1 MPLEE
6 CETCRAL
13 RRFKGRLCKW
23 WEFKNHKPPP
33 ALKTQNAICFTGST
47 LVRNVSQTVNKI
59 HSWML
64 EVKVWYPLTN
74 RDVSRCV
81 TRSKTLPTLP
91 CAISQVRRISDH
103 ITDGGAKSS
112 NLGRCLALFLK
123 YYGNNRRL
131 VCDFATPYTTGRKM
145 ELSLSAL

>member
-1 MPLEE
+1 MISFFLLGYPCFEWQGDLWKFLKPREINLAKTVPPIERATTKDMPLAE

-64 EVKVWYPLTN
+64 EVKV
-74 RDVSRCV
+74 
-81 TRSKTLPTLP
+81 
-91 CAISQVRRISDH
+91 
-103 ITDGGAKSS
+103 
-112 NLGRCLALFLK
+112 
-123 YYGNNRRL
+123 
-131 VCDFATPYTTGRKM
+131 
-145 ELSLSAL
+145 